1 MLKNQTS
8 WSKLVRPW
16 FLHTGIIKCRTT
28 DDVTLTLVN
37 DLRSGIWHTVRSHA
51 CTCNLSIS
59 FLSKLLHVIWQK
71 RRRADWWTDWRRDIQ
86 KDNDFIMPTYY
97 NPLHMSIKDIMLFW
111 NIKKGCIK
119 THLLMKKQSLSTC
132 MNY

>member
-1 MLKNQTS
+1 MHLKSECVKNGFCLKNQTS

-37 DLRSGIWHTVRSHA
+37 DLRSGIWHTVRSRA

-71 RRRADWWTDWRRDIQ
+71 RRRADWWTDWRGIYRRTI
-86 KDNDFIMPTYY
+86 ILSCPPIIT
-97 NPLHMSIKDIMLFW
+97 LCICLFRTSCYFE
-111 NIKKGCIK
+111 ILKKVA
-119 THLLMKKQSLSTC
+119 
-132 MNY
+132 